1 MDGRKV
7 VGDEEVVDDEGFT
20 GNIVVKMV
28 EFDGWK
34 S

>member
-1 MDGRKV
+1 MNGRKV
-7 VGDEEVVDDEGFT
+7 AGDEVVDDEGFT

-28 EFDGWK
+28 EFGGWK

>member
-7 VGDEEVVDDEGFT
+7 VGDEVVDDEGFT

-28 EFDGWK
+28 EFGGWK